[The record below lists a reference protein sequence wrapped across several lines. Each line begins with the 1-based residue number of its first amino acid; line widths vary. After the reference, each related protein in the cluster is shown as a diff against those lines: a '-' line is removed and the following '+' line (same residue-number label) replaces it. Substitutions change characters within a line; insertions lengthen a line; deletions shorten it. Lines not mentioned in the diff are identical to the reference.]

1 MELHDVDDTVRIGV
15 SITYNR
21 EPVTGESPSV
31 VIQRQSDLLFFD
43 GTSFIVARTALK
55 MTEADS
61 SNLPGYYYYDF
72 DQSVDGTEEEYMVR
86 QKNTGTCKF
95 VVDEWHRFANARAT
109 AEKLKQH
116 DEKNAG
122 LMVS

>member
-1 MELHDVDDTVRIGV
+1 MELHDVSDVVRIGV

-21 EPVTGESPSV
+21 EPVTGESPKTI
-31 VIQRQSDLLFFD
+31 IQRRSDSKFFD
-43 GTSFIVARTALK
+43 GSSFGAVRNELR

-72 DQSVDGTEEEYMVR
+72 DQSIDGGEREYLVR
-86 QKNTGTCKF
+86 LKNTGTYKF
-95 VVDEWHRFANARAT
+95 VADEWHRFAKARAT

-116 DEKNAG
+116 DQTTIG
-122 LMVS
+122 LTV